1 MSTTQT
7 TIQIGDGGSA
17 YVFDVPPEFSPR
29 ISGLRN
35 ARGERL
41 GELHTWPVRGYLRG
55 AGPDNINSLWNA
67 LKTKLQTEE
76 VNVYFKRGETVLQ
89 QLLASQVERGP
100 KFDGPSVE
108 PADETCWDSNL
119 QFSFDITAEIYNTQD
134 GVIDVEYSITYRQNE
149 DGSYAR
155 TKSGSVRTRLGTSAH
170 AAALAQA
177 PAVPSSYRTTSASV
191 TPSDDDTEADFTF
204 TMESLF
210 SALPDQVTTAE
221 RVVEESVENGVRTTT
236 YRATFTGPGASRAA
250 ESYRPA
256 ETVIRRSTSTSE
268 DRNSVSVI
276 YTVEDSPSGARRL
289 SYFNSVSIDKAV
301 PERRTFR
308 TQDGSFVFE
317 GAPTE
322 ATVREH
328 GETVYSGDV
337 PPEVQSLSAA
347 GLYLRSNSTT
357 VEPASRAE
365 DGTPSTFRRAWS
377 FSYVAAR
384 NEDISAALALL
395 YDRLKPLPE

>member
-7 TIQIGDGGSA
+7 TIQLGDGGGA

-29 ISGLRN
+29 ISVLRN

-67 LKTKLQTEE
+67 LRTKLQTEE
-76 VNVYFKRGETVLQ
+76 VNVYFKRGDTVLQ

-100 KFDGPSVE
+100 RFDGPSVE

-149 DGSYAR
+149 NGSYAR
-155 TKSGSVRTRLGTSAH
+155 TKTGTLRTKLGTSAH
-170 AAALAQA
+170 AAALGQA
-177 PAVPSSYRTTSASV
+177 PAVPSGYKLTSTSV
-191 TPSDDDTEADFTF
+191 TPNDDDTEAGFTF
-204 TMESLF
+204 VMESLF
-210 SALPDQVTTAE
+210 AALPDQVTIAE

-236 YRATFTGPGASRAA
+236 YRATFTGPGASRAVD
-250 ESYRPA
+250 SYRPT

-268 DRNSVSVI
+268 DRNSVSVT
-276 YTVEDSPSGARRL
+276 YTVEDSPTGSRRL
-289 SYFNSVSIDKAV
+289 SYFNSVSIDRAV
-301 PERRTFR
+301 PEHRSFKAENA
-308 TQDGSFVFE
+308 SFVFE

-337 PPEVQSLSAA
+337 PLEVQPLSAA
-347 GLYLRSNSTT
+347 GLYLRSHSTT
-357 VEPASRAE
+357 VEPAGRAE
-365 DGTPSTFRRAWS
+365 DGTPSTFRRSWS
-377 FSYVAAR
+377 FSYVAAG